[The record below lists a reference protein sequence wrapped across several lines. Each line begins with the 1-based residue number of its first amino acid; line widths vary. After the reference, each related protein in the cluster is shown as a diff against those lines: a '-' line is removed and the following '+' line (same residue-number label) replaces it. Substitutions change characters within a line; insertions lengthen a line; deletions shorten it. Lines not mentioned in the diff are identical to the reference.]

1 MEQDIEYK
9 GCKIR
14 IVADDNPE
22 SPNEWGDDSAFLVYD
37 HRQFMV
43 KRDGFEPRDIWKY
56 FNGEDA
62 SMGFLYEDYY
72 AFPVEAYIHSGV
84 KLSLYEADITCQF
97 DSSVTGYVLVKT
109 KVESMAGIKF
119 ITKSMAKE
127 RAEGLL
133 EIWNQY
139 LSGEV
144 YGFIIEK
151 PTIYLKITEKYLEE
165 LNGSGNIEYETILE
179 GATTETEYKEVDSC
193 WGYYGDPEESGL
205 IDEAKSVIDN
215 FIKND

>member
-22 SPNEWGDDSAFLVYD
+22 RPNEWGDDSTFLVYD

-43 KRDGFEPRDIWKY
+43 KRDGFEPRDIWGY

-109 KVESMAGIKF
+109 KVESMTGIKF
-119 ITKSMAKE
+119 ITESMAKE

-144 YGFIIEK
+144 YGYIITKPDVYYKISKEK
-151 PTIYLKITEKYLEE
+151 FDKLVFENDLANLESE
-165 LNGSGNIEYETILE
+165 FDIDYNWIDIDSG
-179 GATTETEYKEVDSC
+179 

-215 FIKND
+215 FIKK